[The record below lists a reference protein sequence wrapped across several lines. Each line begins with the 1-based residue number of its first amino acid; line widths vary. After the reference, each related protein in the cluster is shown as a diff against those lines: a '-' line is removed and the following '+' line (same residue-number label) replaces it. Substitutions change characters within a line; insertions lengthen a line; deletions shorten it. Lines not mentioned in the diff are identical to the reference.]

1 MFQNMG
7 KERVN
12 KVQEEQRVPERINSR
27 RNTQK
32 HIVIKWTK
40 IKDRDKILKTTREK
54 QQITY
59 KGTPIRLSADFSTE
73 TLQARME
80 RHDVV
85 KVMNGNNIQPRIFYP
100 KDTSS
105 DFMEI
110 KKAFQTRQAK
120 VNRIQHHQ
128 TSFKTNAKGTSLGRK
143 HKRRKR
149 PTEKKSK
156 TIKKMVIES
165 YISIITLNVNGL
177 NAPTKRP
184 RLAGWMNTCAYMHF
198 HLPHH
203 SAYHPNFR

>member
-7 KERVN
+7 KESVN
-12 KVQEEQRVPERINSR
+12 KVQEAQRVPERINSR

-85 KVMNGNNIQPRIFYP
+85 KVMKKENLQPRILHP
-100 KDTSS
+100 
-105 DFMEI
+105 
-110 KKAFQTRQAK
+110 ARL
-120 VNRIQHHQ
+120 
-128 TSFKTNAKGTSLGRK
+128 SFRFDGK
-143 HKRRKR
+143 
-149 PTEKKSK
+149 
-156 TIKKMVIES
+156 
-165 YISIITLNVNGL
+165 
-177 NAPTKRP
+177 TKRFP
-184 RLAGWMNTCAYMHF
+184 DKQKLKENSAPPN
-198 HLPHH
+198 HLYNKCE
-203 SAYHPNFR
+203 SNFSRQETREGKDLQKITPNN